1 MLFALFFFLIGGTF
15 LATAIASILLPFLS
29 TALNIAATGLLV
41 WNAVVLLFLLVLRFL
56 WKRAGRLER
65 RYIQSFSGWK
75 RWALQGMKVLLAA
88 GVIWEILVVA
98 VCIALLVTHPLDHL
112 LPYWAVS

>member
-75 RWALQGMKVLLAA
+75 RWALQGMNVLLAA
-88 GVIWEILVVA
+88 GVIWEISVILA
-98 VCIALLVTHPLDHL
+98 CAGFLILQPIPPPLNHF
-112 LPYWAVS
+112 P